1 MRLGHAQHV
10 VRCAAPPEYPPC
22 ASSLT
27 IFVCV
32 SVSVCMIHRVSE
44 GSTLCPEWKHL
55 HVPTHAESFNSQ
67 GSPKYLSIDY
77 FQWKARPANEVG
89 IAHKQYLHGNP
100 REPDYCAVTAI
111 MEWYLC
117 QHVVAGENIDLRQ
130 GPIFGNFNAQTPKGR
145 EGYLKDAVF
154 QQTVKMGSGTN
165 KCKVWYGNRELREGR
180 VEDSE
185 NETDYVY
192 SERVN
197 FTEDALRNLLYA
209 IFDAAAEVAVSRQK
223 FESEVRLRAAT
234 CHTLRASCVAW
245 AARSKSSNAYIE
257 AQLAGRWVETSKVF
271 RIYWAQGKKVSEEI
285 YGRRDD
291 PIYTFKP
298 WPVGGTTRRADSDAI
313 VSGTARLYQ
322 GANGLWQGGAAGGER
337 VRPRGVPS
345 EAEQRRREAAAQRL
359 QQ

>member
-1 MRLGHAQHV
+1 MKILIC
-10 VRCAAPPEYPPC
+10 VRV
-22 ASSLT
+22 L
-27 IFVCV
+27 
-32 SVSVCMIHRVSE
+32 
-44 GSTLCPEWKHL
+44 
-55 HVPTHAESFNSQ
+55 
-67 GSPKYLSIDY
+67 YLVI
-77 FQWKARPANEVG
+77 
-89 IAHKQYLHGNP
+89 L
-100 REPDYCAVTAI
+100 
-111 MEWYLC
+111 M
-117 QHVVAGENIDLRQ
+117 
-130 GPIFGNFNAQTPKGR
+130 
-145 EGYLKDAVF
+145 
-154 QQTVKMGSGTN
+154 
-165 KCKVWYGNRELREGR
+165 LREGR
-180 VEDSE
+180 PEDSE
-185 NETDYVY
+185 NQTDYVY
-192 SERVN
+192 SESVN
-197 FTEDALRNLLYA
+197 FTEDALRNLLYT
-209 IFDAAAEVAVSRQK
+209 IFDAAAEVAVSSQK

-257 AQLAGRWVETSKVF
+257 AQLSGRWVETSKVF
-271 RIYWAQGKKVSEEI
+271 RSYWAQGKKVSEEI